1 MRSEEISFPTLDLC
15 EDYLGINLTFGV
27 KIPKYR
33 YSSGYRIV
41 GLDDFFVKKNLS
53 LLKARGKL
61 SGYTKDGRFV
71 TPITG
76 FDLPLMI
83 HPKKIKHPGHI
94 VFIIGKQALR
104 NQKFCKQF
112 MSETD
117 FDKNVIVGGT
127 FAQDISW
134 PFKRR
139 IYDDIIDYILEKGYQ
154 VYLTNHIKAWQ
165 SVPLYDGKT
174 TETCSENHEVK
185 WLFDGLLDLEL
196 GYLRGIG
203 KSVDLVLSMVRNS
216 IATIPTSL
224 SVPRIS
230 ENLRHLDEIGKVAYI
245 PHPSGANNKA
255 WKAIEVGCSNAE
267 KLQYIK
273 AIVDT
278 RLGIR

>member
-15 EDYLGINLTFGV
+15 EDYLGINLTTSV

-61 SGYTKDGRFV
+61 SGYTKDGQFV

-83 HPKKIKHPGHI
+83 HPKKNKHPGHI

-154 VYLTNHIKAWQ
+154 VYLTNHVKAWQ

-174 TETCSENHEVK
+174 TETCSENHEIR
-185 WLFDGLLDLEL
+185 WLFDDLLDLEV
-196 GYLRGIG
+196 GYMRGIG
-203 KSVDLVLSMVRNS
+203 KSIDLVLSMSSNTIVIRRLAETGKAE
-216 IATIPTSL
+216 IA
-224 SVPRIS
+224 
-230 ENLRHLDEIGKVAYI
+230 EVAYI
-245 PHPSGANNKA
+245 PHPSGANNRA

-273 AIVDT
+273 GIVDT